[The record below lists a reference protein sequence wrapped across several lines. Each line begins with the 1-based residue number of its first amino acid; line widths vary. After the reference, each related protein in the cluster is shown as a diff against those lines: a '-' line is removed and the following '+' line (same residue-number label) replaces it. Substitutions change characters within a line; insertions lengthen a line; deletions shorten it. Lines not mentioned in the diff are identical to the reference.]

1 MSSSS
6 TTVLPALSGRFTA
19 TQRQVDGQQSYY
31 APRWFDVDQEF
42 VLPSN
47 TWAIVQLRL
56 IENSES
62 TSGYPM
68 QHMLHRQ
75 LLEMPWV
82 RINLAVGNSD
92 DEEKKWPAGTPLD
105 AILNQP
111 YINSCLLFEPNG
123 AGQTLHRLDFM

>member
-1 MSSSS
+1 
-6 TTVLPALSGRFTA
+6 
-19 TQRQVDGQQSYY
+19 
-31 APRWFDVDQEF
+31 
-42 VLPSN
+42 
-47 TWAIVQLRL
+47 
-56 IENSES
+56 
-62 TSGYPM
+62 M

-92 DEEKKWPAGTPLD
+92 DEEKKWPAGTPLN